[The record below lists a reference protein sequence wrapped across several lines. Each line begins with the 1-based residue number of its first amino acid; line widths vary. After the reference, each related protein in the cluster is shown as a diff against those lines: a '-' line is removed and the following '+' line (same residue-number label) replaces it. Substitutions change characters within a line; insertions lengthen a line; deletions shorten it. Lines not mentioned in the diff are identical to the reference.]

1 MKNNIT
7 RKLTSLTLMMIM
19 VAGGLTFAI
28 PGALPQAVA
37 QTGMLSVSSTEM
49 GGYQVLEVQIN
60 DPDRKDRDV
69 PYGNIGATIDG
80 ETLDTSQAD
89 TGIWYAYVR
98 HSESTLPSG
107 ITDDELLKGE
117 PELNTV
123 SGSGQTDSADIC
135 TSAA

>member
-60 DPDRKDRDV
+60 DPDKKALDV
-69 PYGNIGATIDG
+69 PYGDIRATIDG
-80 ETLDTSQAD
+80 DPLTTVQAN
-89 TGIWYAYVR
+89 TGIVVW
-98 HSESTLPSG
+98 
-107 ITDDELLKGE
+107 
-117 PELNTV
+117 
-123 SGSGQTDSADIC
+123 IC
-135 TSAA
+135 PKC